1 MGGGE
6 VPIGTKAYV
15 VGLLTTA
22 EGNSF
27 CGGALI
33 SPTHVLTTASCT
45 SFEQGSSIPHW
56 VAVGTHY
63 INGTKDGERIKIVGA
78 KNHTIKFSPIKL
90 PAADDSDITPGMWSK
105 VMGWGDTSFP
115 NGTPSNGLQSV
126 GLKDSCIGDTG
137 DPLIKEKGRDDAD
150 DIVIGLVGWGYQC
163 GNKGIAAVYFRVS
176 AAIEWINSTV

>member
-33 SPTHVLTTASCT
+33 SPSHVLTTASCT

-78 KNHTIKFSPIKL
+78 KNHTI
-90 PAADDSDITPGMWSK
+90 
-105 VMGWGDTSFP
+105 
-115 NGTPSNGLQSV
+115 
-126 GLKDSCIGDTG
+126 KDSCIGDTG

>member
-78 KNHTIKFSPIKL
+78 KNHT
-90 PAADDSDITPGMWSK
+90 M
-105 VMGWGDTSFP
+105 
-115 NGTPSNGLQSV
+115 
-126 GLKDSCIGDTG
+126 
-137 DPLIKEKGRDDAD
+137 
-150 DIVIGLVGWGYQC
+150 Y
-163 GNKGIAAVYFRVS
+163 
-176 AAIEWINSTV
+176 NSTNFHTTSPC